1 MGNAQ
6 TNWDVGYERESKVQ
20 VCAQPVQYSQQSR
33 EQAMWE
39 DLREGVVC
47 ACAHVC
53 VNTCRCGGRC
63 QVLRKWPRF
72 CFFFKVLP
80 RPAPKFKDC
89 MCLGWRIT
97 KVLYRYATLT
107 TSSQIVPETHYLY
120 S

>member
-72 CFFFKVLP
+72 CFFLKSFQGP
-80 RPAPKFKDC
+80 HQSS
-89 MCLGWRIT
+89 RIACALVGELQKCYT
-97 KVLYRYATLT
+97 DML
-107 TSSQIVPETHYLY
+107 H
-120 S
+120 